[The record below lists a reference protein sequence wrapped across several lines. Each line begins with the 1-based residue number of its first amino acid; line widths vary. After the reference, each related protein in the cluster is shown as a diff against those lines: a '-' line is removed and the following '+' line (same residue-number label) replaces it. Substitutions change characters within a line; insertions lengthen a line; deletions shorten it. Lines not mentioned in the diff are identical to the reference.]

1 MIELLTSDTPN
12 GKKISIMLEEVNFD
26 YKDLKVKR
34 YYEKPSEKRKRR
46 LTESLRR
53 RKKAARKIQLFQE
66 KQESSRK
73 RKWTSPIKE
82 QLAKEKAFSPKNN
95 PFRTVHSLID
105 SITCILEE
113 D

>member
-1 MIELLTSDTPN
+1 MVTVYVRH
-12 GKKISIMLEEVNFD
+12 GNF
-26 YKDLKVKR
+26 YKAFSVFKRMVQREGILKDLKVKI

-82 QLAKEKAFSPKNN
+82 QLAKEKAFYRLKSRN
-95 PFRTVHSLID
+95 
-105 SITCILEE
+105 
-113 D
+113 